1 MAKSS
6 QLSAE
11 EVYKQALLK
20 ARSTIQK
27 LLIENETLKRKEAIA
42 VVGMACRF
50 PGGGNSPEAFWTM
63 LQDGRDAI
71 TDVPLGR
78 WDAEALYAADLHTA
92 GKMYT
97 IRGGFLNTPVD
108 CFDASFFGIAPR
120 EARALDPQHRLLLE
134 IGWEAL
140 EHACLDPTSL
150 KDTKTGVFVG
160 MSSDDYAQMHRHSG
174 QPERIDA
181 YSIMGTTF
189 STAVGRLSYALGLQG
204 PCMALDTA
212 CSSSLVALHLACQSL
227 RSGESDLALTG
238 GVNLILTPASHICFS
253 KLQAIS
259 PDGKCK
265 TFDASANGYVRGEGC
280 GLVVLKRL
288 QDALRDGNR
297 ILGVIRGT
305 AVNQDGKT
313 NGLAAPNGHAQ
324 QAVIR
329 QALQAAGLH
338 ANDVDYVET
347 HGTGTVLGDPIEV
360 EALGAVFGPGRQE
373 PLRLGAVK
381 TNIGHLEPAAG
392 VAGLIKVILSLLH
405 EELPPNLHFQR
416 PNPYIPWERMPVQ
429 VVSERSTWKRSSRKR
444 VAGLSAFGF
453 SGTNAHVI
461 IEEAPV
467 PKPLS
472 AHQATPPAD
481 AYLLNMSARDEHALR
496 ALAADYLTRLSPPDA
511 GSSIPLDDICYSASL
526 GRRHWPARL
535 AVVGSD
541 RADMYDKLADF
552 LDSGQKRHLVV
563 GMSEEE
569 RPPKIAFLFTG
580 QGSPYPGMGRGLYDS
595 QVVFRDA
602 IDRCDRLLQSILSTP
617 LPISLVDL
625 LWSAPAEMLHQTVYA
640 QPALFALEYALAQQW
655 AAWGIRP
662 SVVMGHSVGEYAAAC
677 VAGVFSLEDG
687 LRLVAERGRLMQ
699 ALPSGGGMAAV
710 FAAHERVATA
720 LEPYAGQAT
729 IAAFNGPE
737 HVVIS
742 GEEKAVQSVCAA
754 LEHDGVRT
762 ATLAVSHAFHSHLM
776 EPMLAEFERVAR
788 QVAFSP
794 PQTTLISN
802 ITGQAIG
809 VEAGSAAY
817 WLRHIRQ
824 PVAFEAGM
832 HTLQQ
837 QGVNAFV
844 ELGPQ
849 QTLLGMGRRC
859 LAARENGDAAE
870 AGLWLPSLRQQ
881 TPDLQQIYVALAAL
895 YVASANVD
903 WSGVY
908 ADRAYDWVSL
918 PSYPFQRQRF
928 WADSPVSSAS
938 AQQSPSPLSPR
949 LAHPLLHHMVRSPV
963 LESILFETRFDTAAL
978 PLLEDHRVFGK
989 VVVSGA
995 CLTSMLLGAAR
1006 QALSEGM
1013 VRLSDVVLHHP
1024 LVIPDGGE
1032 QRVHLGIKPE
1042 GDGHGSFR
1050 VVSLAADTGAAS
1062 VAETETL
1069 HVSGHVRV
1077 DPQPSQ
1083 ASPPVAPASLEVWN
1097 AFDVQ
1102 SDTHSIKGE
1111 DVYAAHR
1118 RHHIEWGLSNRW
1130 IDAIRVNGAEAM
1142 ARLHLP
1148 QHDEG
1153 DVVAVDGYH
1162 LHPGLIDSCFSLLL
1176 AIAGLETQETLLP
1189 FALEQFSLMRPA
1201 TGRQF
1206 WAYSRR
1212 VLPESSDKLVGD
1224 VWLMDEQ
1231 GELIAECLGL
1241 QGRMATAEHILQN
1254 LQNLPSL
1261 LQRQQDLHQ
1270 WFYHIEWRKSR
1281 YQEQPITAVQ
1291 PLEQWLIFM
1300 DEQGYGA
1307 ELTQRL
1313 QARGHRTIAV
1323 MLGGRFEH
1331 VGPDRY
1337 RIDPLSAADMQLL
1350 AEAVFDTA
1358 DAHSRIVY
1366 LWGLDAHSDD
1376 AAALEA
1382 AIARSC
1388 APILHCVQALSR
1400 LKQAVSIALTLVTKG
1415 GQTIGSPASTPESV
1429 QICQA
1434 PLWGLGKTIA
1444 LEYPELH
1451 CRLIELDPQ
1460 TAAEGSDLF
1469 IQELLFPDRE
1479 NQIALRGD
1487 ERLIPRLVRYPL
1499 FESTPSPQAFPVR
1512 EDGHYLICGGLGAL
1526 GQRFAQDIVS
1536 RGGRYLTLCGRS
1548 PAGPEA
1554 QALISELEQLGATI
1568 QVCQADITQYDEIQT
1583 VIQAASAERPLMGIV
1598 HAAGV
1603 LDDGILNR
1611 LEWTRFS
1618 QVLAAKT
1625 VGLYHL
1631 HALSQSLDLDFFI
1644 ACSSMVSLLGSPAQ
1658 ASYVAA
1664 NTFVDALMQARR
1676 HQGLPGLSVNWG
1688 PWAEGGMAARL
1699 DSQQRSRLLRHGVN
1713 ALSSA
1718 DAFRALERLWP
1729 EPPAQVGIMDIQWPE
1744 FLRHFPGAMDMPL
1757 VESFVSDLVPSDR
1770 QASALAES
1778 YVLGVPPGGSLEALR
1793 WQPAERRAPE
1803 AGEVE
1808 IQVQTAGLN
1817 FKDVLLAL
1825 HMLPATGPILGVEC
1839 AGEVVRVGAG
1849 VTHLAVGAS
1858 VLAMAPGS
1866 FGRYVT
1872 VPARMV
1878 ASLPDG
1884 LSFAAAATLPL
1895 AFLTV
1900 AYALEELAH
1909 LQPGERVLIHAAAG
1923 GVGQAAIQLAQR
1935 VGAEIFATASE
1946 GKWEVLR
1953 ALGVKHIMNS
1963 RTLEFAEEIRQ
1974 LTHGE
1979 GVDVILNSLR
1989 GEFTTQSLTLLKP
2002 GGRFLEI
2009 GLTDIR
2015 SADDVAKLAPG
2026 ASYHTIDL
2034 TELYQTG
2041 AEVLP
2046 RLLARILKAY
2056 EAGELQP
2063 LNHRVFPVNE
2073 AVEAFRFMQQAK
2085 HTGKLVLSF
2094 AEPPASLQSAS
2105 PANGKAKWI
2114 EQLEQTPIARRRTVL
2129 TSLVRA
2135 EIGLV
2140 LGAGADQPIALR
2152 QRLFDLGIDSLM
2164 AVELKNRASSAL
2176 GCPLGATVL
2185 FDYPTLEALIEHL
2198 CAMISNVAFEDP
2210 EITGPVPVGPPSS
2223 DNTSADLSEKEA
2235 ALDQLSQQEL
2245 ENMLAEKLSITAE

>member
-6 QLSAE
+6 QLGPE

-20 ARSTIQK
+20 ARSTIQA
-27 LLIENETLKRKEAIA
+27 LLVENETLKRKESIA

-63 LQDGRDAI
+63 LQNGGDAI
-71 TDVPLGR
+71 TDVPSGR
-78 WDAEALYAADLHTA
+78 WDAEDLYAADPQAA

-108 CFDASFFGIAPR
+108 CFDAGFFGIAPR

-134 IGWEAL
+134 VGWEAL

-238 GVNLILTPASHICFS
+238 GVNLMLTPASHICFS

-259 PDGKCK
+259 PDGACR

-280 GLVVLKRL
+280 GLVALKRL

-338 ANDVDYVET
+338 AHDVDYVET

-360 EALGAVFGPGRQE
+360 EALGAVFGPGRQA

-392 VAGLIKVILSLLH
+392 AAGLIKVLLSLLH

-416 PNPYIPWERMPVQ
+416 PNPYIPWERLPVQ
-429 VVSERSTWKRSSRKR
+429 VVSERSAWKRSSRKR

-461 IEEAPV
+461 IEEAPA
-467 PKPLS
+467 PEPPS
-472 AHQATPPAD
+472 AHQPPPAD
-481 AYLLNMSARDEHALR
+481 AYLLNMSARDEQALR

-511 GSSIPLDDICYSASL
+511 GSPIPLDDICYSASL

-541 RADMYDKLADF
+541 RADIHDKLADF
-552 LDSGQKRHLVV
+552 LASGQKRHLVV
-563 GMSEEE
+563 GVSEVGVSEEGY
-569 RPPKIAFLFTG
+569 PPKIAFLFTG

-595 QVVFRDA
+595 QAVFRDA
-602 IDRCDRLLQSILSTP
+602 IDRCDALLQSILSTP
-617 LPISLVDL
+617 LPLSLVDL
-625 LWSAPAEMLHQTVYA
+625 LWSAPAETLHQTAYA
-640 QPALFALEYALAQQW
+640 QPVLFALEYALAQQW

-662 SVVMGHSVGEYAAAC
+662 SVVMGHSVGEYVAAC

-710 FAAHERVATA
+710 FAAREQVATA
-720 LEPYAGQAT
+720 LEPYAGQAA

-742 GEEKAVQSVCAA
+742 GEEKAIQSVCAA
-754 LEHDGVRT
+754 LEHEGIRT
-762 ATLAVSHAFHSHLM
+762 TALAVSHAFHSHLM
-776 EPMLAEFERVAR
+776 EPMLAEFEQVAR

-809 VEAGSAAY
+809 AEAGSAAY
-817 WLRHIRQ
+817 WLRHIRE

-832 HTLQQ
+832 RTLQQ
-837 QGVNAFV
+837 QGVDAFV
-844 ELGPQ
+844 ELGPD

-859 LAARENGDAAE
+859 LATRENGDAAE
-870 AGLWLPSLRQQ
+870 ACLWLPSLRQQ

-895 YVASANVD
+895 YVAGASVD
-903 WSGVY
+903 WAGVY

-928 WADSPVSSAS
+928 WMDSPVSGAS
-938 AQQSPSPLSPR
+938 ARRSALPLSPG

-963 LESILFETRFDTAAL
+963 LESILFETRFDTVAL

-989 VVVSGA
+989 VVASGA
-995 CLTSMLLGAAR
+995 CLTSMILGAAR
-1006 QALSEGM
+1006 QALGEGM
-1013 VRLSDVVLHHP
+1013 VRLSDVIFHHP

-1032 QRVHLGIKPE
+1032 QCVHLGIKPE
-1042 GDGHGSFR
+1042 GGGHGSFR
-1050 VVSLAADTGAAS
+1050 VVSLAPDTGAAS
-1062 VAETETL
+1062 AAGMEIL
-1069 HVSGHVRV
+1069 HVSGQARV
-1077 DPQPSQ
+1077 DSQPGQ
-1083 ASPPVAPASLEVWN
+1083 ASPPVAPVSLELWN
-1097 AFDVQ
+1097 ALDAQ
-1102 SDTHSIKGE
+1102 SDTHIIKGQ

-1130 IDAIRVNGAEAM
+1130 IDAIRFNGAEAM
-1142 ARLHLP
+1142 ARLHPP

-1189 FALEQFSLMRPA
+1189 FALDQFNLMRPA
-1201 TGRQF
+1201 TGKQF
-1206 WAYSRR
+1206 WAYGRR
-1212 VLPESSDKLVGD
+1212 RIQPESSDKLVGD

-1261 LQRQQDLHQ
+1261 QQQQELHQ

-1281 YQEQPITAVQ
+1281 RQERPLTAAQ

-1300 DEQGYGA
+1300 DEEGYGA

-1313 QARGHRTIAV
+1313 QARGQRTIAV
-1323 MLGGRFEH
+1323 MPGGRFER
-1331 VGPDRY
+1331 VEPDRY
-1337 RIDPLSAADMQLL
+1337 RIDPLSAADIQVL
-1350 AEAVFDTA
+1350 AETVLDAA
-1358 DAHSRIVY
+1358 DAHTRIVY
-1366 LWGLDAHSDD
+1366 LWGLGAHSDD

-1388 APILHCVQALSR
+1388 APILHCVQTLSR
-1400 LKQAVSIALTLVTKG
+1400 LKHGVSIALTLVTKG
-1415 GQTIGSPASTPESV
+1415 GQTVGLPASTPESA
-1429 QICQA
+1429 QIGQA

-1460 TAAEGSDLF
+1460 TAAASRDLF
-1469 IQELLFPDRE
+1469 VQELLFPDRE

-1499 FESTPSPQAFPVR
+1499 SEPAPSPQAFPVR

-1583 VIQAASAERPLMGIV
+1583 VMQAASAERPLVGIV
-1598 HAAGV
+1598 HAAGI
-1603 LDDGILNR
+1603 LDDGVLNG

-1631 HALSQSLDLDFFI
+1631 HTLSQPLDLDFFI
-1644 ACSSMVSLLGSPAQ
+1644 ACSSMVSLFGSPAQ

-1688 PWAEGGMAARL
+1688 PWAESGMAARL
-1699 DSQQRSRLLRHGVN
+1699 DSQQRSRLSRHGVN

-1729 EPPAQVGIMDIQWPE
+1729 EPPAQVGIMDIQWPA
-1744 FLRHFPGAMDMPL
+1744 FLRRFPGAMDMPL
-1757 VESFVSDLVPSDR
+1757 VESFVSDLAPAERRESTV
-1770 QASALAES
+1770 AES

-1825 HMLPATGPILGVEC
+1825 RMLPATGPILGVEC

-1849 VTHLAVGAS
+1849 VTRLAVGSLGARDGS
-1858 VLAMAPGS
+1858 RQLWALCNGPGS
-1866 FGRYVT
+1866 HGGRH
-1872 VPARMV
+1872 ARW
-1878 ASLPDG
+1878 
-1884 LSFAAAATLPL
+1884 
-1895 AFLTV
+1895 
-1900 AYALEELAH
+1900 LEFCGGGDPPVGFFNRCVRL
-1909 LQPGERVLIHAAAG
+1909 G
-1923 GVGQAAIQLAQR
+1923 GVG
-1935 VGAEIFATASE
+1935 
-1946 GKWEVLR
+1946 
-1953 ALGVKHIMNS
+1953 
-1963 RTLEFAEEIRQ
+1963 
-1974 LTHGE
+1974 
-1979 GVDVILNSLR
+1979 
-1989 GEFTTQSLTLLKP
+1989 
-2002 GGRFLEI
+2002 
-2009 GLTDIR
+2009 
-2015 SADDVAKLAPG
+2015 
-2026 ASYHTIDL
+2026 
-2034 TELYQTG
+2034 
-2041 AEVLP
+2041 
-2046 RLLARILKAY
+2046 
-2056 EAGELQP
+2056 
-2063 LNHRVFPVNE
+2063 
-2073 AVEAFRFMQQAK
+2073 
-2085 HTGKLVLSF
+2085 
-2094 AEPPASLQSAS
+2094 
-2105 PANGKAKWI
+2105 
-2114 EQLEQTPIARRRTVL
+2114 
-2129 TSLVRA
+2129 
-2135 EIGLV
+2135 
-2140 LGAGADQPIALR
+2140 
-2152 QRLFDLGIDSLM
+2152 
-2164 AVELKNRASSAL
+2164 ASSAR
-2176 GCPLGATVL
+2176 
-2185 FDYPTLEALIEHL
+2185 
-2198 CAMISNVAFEDP
+2198 
-2210 EITGPVPVGPPSS
+2210 
-2223 DNTSADLSEKEA
+2223 
-2235 ALDQLSQQEL
+2235 
-2245 ENMLAEKLSITAE
+2245 